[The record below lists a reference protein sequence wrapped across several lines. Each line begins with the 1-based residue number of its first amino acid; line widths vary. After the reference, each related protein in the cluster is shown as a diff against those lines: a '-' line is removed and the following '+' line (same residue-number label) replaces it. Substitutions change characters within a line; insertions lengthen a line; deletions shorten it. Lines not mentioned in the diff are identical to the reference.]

1 MTDVR
6 LDQLPTPLATGT
18 HAPAGRFVHRV
29 PDDTWWWSDD
39 LYRIYGFAPGEVV
52 PSTELIERHRHP
64 DDPPS
69 PGPAPADTTAEP
81 FGFQHRIVDA
91 RRRER
96 ALLTVG
102 RAHTGS
108 DGQVLEVRGYVV
120 DLTSANRTAAQDEV
134 DAAVAGVTAHRA
146 AIEQAKGML
155 MLLRGLSGDDA
166 FGILRDYSQA
176 HNVKLRDLA
185 ELLVEALR
193 SAERPPSAAEL
204 DTLVA
209 RLGTADH
216 NGGIEGNGAHP

>member
-6 LDQLPTPLATGT
+6 LDQLLTPRAPRT

-52 PSTELIERHRHP
+52 PSTELIKRHRHP

-69 PGPAPADTTAEP
+69 PGPAPADAPATAEP
-81 FGFQHRIVDA
+81 FCSQHRIVDA

-102 RAHTGS
+102 RAVTGP

-134 DAAVAGVTAHRA
+134 DAAVAGVTVHRA

-155 MLLRGLSGDDA
+155 MVLRGLSGDAA
-166 FGILRDYSQA
+166 FGVLRDYSQA

-185 ELLVEALR
+185 ELLVETLR

-209 RLGTADH
+209 RLGTASH
-216 NGGIEGNGAHP
+216 NGGNGAHP